1 MQNPFLKKMII
12 ALTSGFLAFASLT
25 VATPASATTTLDA
38 TGVTFEFN
46 NDDDIWGEIGEYTI
60 YENVATID
68 GIDIDA
74 KVTAVSQT
82 SDDVLDTIDE
92 YDSDDEYFGGID
104 SYIYVNCGEGCDPW
118 EEGVDYTPADAFKGS
133 LTITV
138 EFFES
143 GTQNQVTLENL
154 SFYVKDID
162 TYQFI
167 EVLDPDSYVFDAET
181 NLSAVYPENDS
192 DIAAGN
198 VRFYEAN
205 GVSSSS
211 SDQPHWVQINF
222 DSVSS
227 LTYKIGQ
234 NVPGGAFF
242 GVNFTAAEFDN
253 PVVTE
258 AVFTP
263 PVPVKISKKV
273 FFDGDSAYLKP
284 IWFKRLD
291 KLIASVPTC
300 ATDVTAKIFSGVKKA
315 KSEVKGSDLAQRRA
329 AIVKKFLTKRG
340 LNTTVTLKPNGK
352 GVKAKNNQRFAK
364 IVVSYNGANCN

>member
-12 ALTSGFLAFASLT
+12 ALASGFLAFASISG
-25 VATPASATTTLDA
+25 AAPASATTVLDA

-46 NDDDIWGEIGEYTI
+46 NDDDIDGEIGEYTL
-60 YENVATID
+60 YQDVATIE

-74 KVTAVSQT
+74 KVTAVAQT
-82 SDDVLDTIDE
+82 DEDVLEEIDE
-92 YDSDDEYFGGID
+92 YDSDEDYFGGLDTNIWVGCGID
-104 SYIYVNCGEGCDPW
+104 CWPYDTEFW
-118 EEGVDYTPADAFKGS
+118 TPADGFKGS
-133 LTITV
+133 LTINI
-138 EFFES
+138 EFFEA
-143 GTQNQVTLENL
+143 GTENPVTLENF

-162 TYQFI
+162 TYQYI
-167 EVLDPDSYVFDAET
+167 EVLDPDAYVFDAET
-181 NLSAVYPENDS
+181 NLSAVYPENDPE
-192 DIAAGN
+192 IADGN

-205 GVSSSS
+205 GVESSS

-222 DSVSS
+222 DSISS
-227 LTYKIGQ
+227 LTYKVGQ

-242 GVNFTAAEFDN
+242 GVYFTSAEFDN

-263 PVPVKISKKV
+263 PVPVKIFKKV